1 MRVIGLGLAAIFAV
15 VAGCQKEQPVSE
27 SAKKPGPAQEA
38 PAAKSAA
45 PPSPEEPS
53 VEVEVDHDEA
63 DDKGQGEPMDE
74 VDDEPDKSG
83 AADPPTES
91 GEDPEE

>member
-1 MRVIGLGLAAIFAV
+1 MRVIGLGLATVFAV

-27 SAKKPGPAQEA
+27 SGKKLSPAQEA
-38 PAAKSAA
+38 PAAKIAA
-45 PPSPEEPS
+45 PPNPEVPS
-53 VEVEVDHDEA
+53 VEVEVEHDEA

-74 VDDEPDKSG
+74 VDDESDKSG